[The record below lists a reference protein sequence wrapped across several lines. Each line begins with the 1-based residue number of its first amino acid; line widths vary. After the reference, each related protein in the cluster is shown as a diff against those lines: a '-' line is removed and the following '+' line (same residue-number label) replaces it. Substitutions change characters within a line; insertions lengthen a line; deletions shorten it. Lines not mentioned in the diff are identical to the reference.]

1 MGITVEGFPCHSVLF
16 CLLQIVDMARQR
28 VVAVE
33 VFYLLSPRL
42 AHLAKRFVLLHARKS
57 APAEI
62 GGYPRRGAAA
72 EGIEYPVALIGRGKD
87 HADQEAQRLLRRVLA
102 AGLFPTPDSRH
113 APHVGHLLAVVE
125 SLHQLIV
132 ELMRHFLH
140 LSCPND
146 KLGGIG
152 EKATRDVGR
161 RIGLLPRDHVQN
173 LVAKLGQTVG
183 HGKKYCGK
191 CR

>member
-33 VFYLLSPRL
+33 VFYLLSPRP

-72 EGIEYPVALIGRGKD
+72 EGIEYPVALIGR
-87 HADQEAQRLLRRVLA
+87 RPI
-102 AGLFPTPDSRH
+102 AG
-113 APHVGHLLAVVE
+113 
-125 SLHQLIV
+125 
-132 ELMRHFLH
+132 MRHTSVICLPS
-140 LSCPND
+140 LSRFINS
-146 KLGGIG
+146 
-152 EKATRDVGR
+152 
-161 RIGLLPRDHVQN
+161 
-173 LVAKLGQTVG
+173 
-183 HGKKYCGK
+183 
-191 CR
+191 